1 MHLINE
7 IKNKKTLVVVVVN
20 LRTLDA
26 GEGGAQTKPAEEG
39 ASVDVVNVEVDE
51 KWVIFPM
58 TDQR

>member
-1 MHLINE
+1 MINE
-7 IKNKKTLVVVVVN
+7 IMRSRTRTVIIVVVN

-51 KWVIFPM
+51 RGVFFAAAVM
-58 TDQR
+58 D